1 MVKLCDRVFGVV
13 GYDRPCIACLGLE
26 VRFWLIC

>member
-1 MVKLCDRVFGVV
+1 MVKLCDRVFGVA